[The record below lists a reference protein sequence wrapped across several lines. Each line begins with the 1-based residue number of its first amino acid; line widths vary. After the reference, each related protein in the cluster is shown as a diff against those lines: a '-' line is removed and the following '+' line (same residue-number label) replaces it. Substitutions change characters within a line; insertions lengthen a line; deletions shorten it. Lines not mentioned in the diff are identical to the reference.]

1 MHRQL
6 ILGALAGLIA
16 GLTIA
21 GGVVWSQAPSWY
33 QDTLQG
39 QYEQRFQ
46 LDNLQFEQDL
56 QRLDQRYGTPYGKS
70 PC

>member
-1 MHRQL
+1 MHRQF

-21 GGVVWSQAPSWY
+21 GGVVYSQQPSWY

-46 LDNLQFEQDL
+46 LDHLQFEQDL
-56 QRLDQRYGTPYGKS
+56 QRLDQRYSTPYGKS